1 MNHYPELGSRS
12 ASALPTKVDLSIVV
26 PLHNEELCVDPLL
39 DAIDRVYAQQDSDQ
53 VWEVVLVDDGSS
65 DATVAHALQASE
77 QTRAKVTILQ
87 LQRNFGQTAAMQA
100 GLDAASGDLIVTMDG
115 DLQND
120 PADIPMMVRHLHEH
134 DLDLLVGRRE
144 KRKDGLFLRLIP
156 SWIANRLIA
165 VVTGVNIR
173 DNGCSLKVYRASV
186 IKQVR
191 LQGEMHRFIPA
202 WVAAISPASRIG
214 EVDVSHHAREFGE
227 SKYGL
232 SRTIRVMVDLI
243 AVRFFMKFHA
253 RPGHFFGT
261 AGLAAGLAGV
271 ALALTAV
278 ASKFIVDL
286 GLGFQ
291 VPLLLGA
298 MLMMMAIQLIATGVI
313 AEMVSRIYHDSD
325 SHPTYLVGQV
335 TTGGGA
341 AAPDS
346 PAAELKSKVIPIRR
360 PTRVTTDVHA
370 GGHAKPKR
378 RAV

>member
-1 MNHYPELGSRS
+1 MNHYPKLGSRS
-12 ASALPTKVDLSIVV
+12 ASAPATRVDLSIVV
-26 PLHNEELCVDPLL
+26 PLHDEELCVGPLL
-39 DAIDRVYAQQDSDQ
+39 DAIDRVYAQQDSHQ
-53 VWEVVLVDDGSS
+53 VWEVVLVDDGSK
-65 DATVAHALQASE
+65 DATVANARQASE
-77 QTRAKVTILQ
+77 NMQANVTILQ

-100 GLDAASGDLIVTMDG
+100 GLDAAVGDLIVTMDG

-120 PADIPMMVRHLHEH
+120 PADIPMMVRHLHDN

-144 KRKDGLFLRLIP
+144 NRKDGLFLRLIP

-165 VVTGVNIR
+165 IVTGVNIR

-202 WVAAISPASRIG
+202 WVAAVSPASRIG
-214 EVDVSHHAREFGE
+214 EIDVSHHAREFGR

-232 SRTIRVMVDLI
+232 SRTIRVMVDLVS
-243 AVRFFMKFHA
+243 VRFFMKFHA

-261 AGLAAGLAGV
+261 AGLAAGAIGALL
-271 ALALTAV
+271 ALAAV
-278 ASKFIVDL
+278 ASKFVVDI

-298 MLMMMAIQLIATGVI
+298 MLMMVAVQLIAIGVM
-313 AEMVSRIYHDSD
+313 AEMVSRIYHDSE
-325 SHPTYLVGQV
+325 SHPTYLIGQV
-335 TTGGGA
+335 TSAGGA
-341 AAPDS
+341 AAS
-346 PAAELKSKVIPIRR
+346 GVSVAELKSEVIPIRR
-360 PTRVTTDVHA
+360 PNRVKTDVHA
-370 GGHAKPKR
+370 GGHSKPKR